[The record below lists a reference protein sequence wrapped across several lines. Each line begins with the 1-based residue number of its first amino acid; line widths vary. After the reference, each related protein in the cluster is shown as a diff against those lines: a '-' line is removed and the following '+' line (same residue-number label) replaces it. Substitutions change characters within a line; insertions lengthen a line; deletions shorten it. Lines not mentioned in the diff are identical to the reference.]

1 VSRRLVN
8 LAATVTGGTILTF
21 TWVSDGNLGTAGTT
35 LVSATG
41 GSGSGATFN
50 ITRSG
55 AGNNRPVSS
64 VTLVSGGTGYTV
76 GDSLIASDAASDVT
90 ITVSTV
96 ST

>member
-1 VSRRLVN
+1 MSRRLVN
-8 LAATVTGGTILTF
+8 KATTVTGGTILTF
-21 TWVSDGNLGTAGTT
+21 TWVSDGTLGTAGTT
-35 LVSATG
+35 LATASG

-55 AGNNRPVSS
+55 VGNNRPVSS

-76 GDSLIASDAASDVT
+76 GNSLIASDANGDAF

-96 ST
+96 S